1 MGGNAFP
8 PATGSRMTSAQLHK
22 LEAHCKDRLVL
33 SGVFPRA
40 EMFHYTAN
48 KATHGDL
55 DLVVAYPDAMGPP
68 YMRGAEKI
76 SFGKAPS
83 DEVSISLLGHGAGQD
98 G

>member
-1 MGGNAFP
+1 MGGNTFP

-22 LEAHCKDRLVL
+22 LEAHCKDWLVL

-83 DEVSISLLGHGAGQD
+83 DEVSISLLGPGAGQD